1 MYCGK
6 PRSNTWLTPQWIID
20 LIGVSDL
27 DPCAYKLNGEFVT
40 KCAIDNYTL
49 QDDQDGLKLPW
60 HGSVYC
66 NPPYNENPIWLKKCR
81 TYHEETGNDVIVML
95 FNRSESVYF
104 QENVQHATGMLL
116 VKKRI
121 SFLNDQGH
129 PQTGANAASV
139 LIAFGEGAFERIC
152 NVPGIP
158 VIIV

>member
-1 MYCGK
+1 
-6 PRSNTWLTPQWIID
+6 
-20 LIGVSDL
+20 
-27 DPCAYKLNGEFVT
+27 
-40 KCAIDNYTL
+40 
-49 QDDQDGLKLPW
+49 LKLPW

-81 TYHEETGNDVIVML
+81 DYHEETGNDVIVML

-139 LIAFGEGAFERIC
+139 LM
-152 NVPGIP
+152 NVIH
-158 VIIV
+158 